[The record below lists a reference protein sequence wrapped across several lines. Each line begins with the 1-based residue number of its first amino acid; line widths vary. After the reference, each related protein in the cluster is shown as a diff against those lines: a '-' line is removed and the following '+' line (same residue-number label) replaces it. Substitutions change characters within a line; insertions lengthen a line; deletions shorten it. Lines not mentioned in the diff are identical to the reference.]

1 MSCSTVSDVNE
12 ASSPSW
18 WDWMSCAGVQYI
30 SEPRG
35 EARQHAMMQDP
46 IVIISP
52 AMPSVPGG
60 GMLHSLWGAFQQ
72 AFTVEDV
79 FQRKIK

>member
-1 MSCSTVSDVNE
+1 
-12 ASSPSW
+12 
-18 WDWMSCAGVQYI
+18 
-30 SEPRG
+30 
-35 EARQHAMMQDP
+35 MMQDP
-46 IVIISP
+46 IIIISP
-52 AMPSVPGG
+52 AVPSVPGG